1 MTEYGDTVDRT
12 AEWEQMRQTYL
23 QPADQRPPSSARG
36 VHHVAL
42 LSSDVARTIDFY
54 QGLLEFPLTCLL
66 YTSPSP
72 RDA

>member
-1 MTEYGDTVDRT
+1 MTEHGDTVDRT

-42 LSSDVARTIDFY
+42 LSSDVARTIDF
-54 QGLLEFPLTCLL
+54 
-66 YTSPSP
+66 
-72 RDA
+72 